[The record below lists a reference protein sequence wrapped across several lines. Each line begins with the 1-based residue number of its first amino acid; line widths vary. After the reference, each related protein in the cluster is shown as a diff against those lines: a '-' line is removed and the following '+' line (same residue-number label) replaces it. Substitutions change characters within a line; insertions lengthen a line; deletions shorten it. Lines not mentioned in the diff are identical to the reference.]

1 MSKKRRRRKKTRTP
15 VRTATVALIVV
26 AAFLV
31 LFTAAQIISFCV
43 TGMEQEQLIASVFT
57 VCGLELGG
65 LLLKRVL
72 DHAIPQLTH
81 TNDFPEDTEGD
92 E

>member
-31 LFTAAQIISFCV
+31 LFTAAQKSRTARSNGRKNV
-43 TGMEQEQLIASVFT
+43 SVFFFSKAT
-57 VCGLELGG
+57 L
-65 LLLKRVL
+65 
-72 DHAIPQLTH
+72 
-81 TNDFPEDTEGD
+81 
-92 E
+92 